1 MESNFDFERKI
12 KERTNKTF
20 TGVIYKYT
28 SPSNKV
34 YIGQTTDEEMRKYR
48 FKTSVNYGGLKIDN
62 ARKKYDISEWKYE
75 VLAKKYYINEED
87 ATNDLD
93 LLETYY
99 ISKYDSYKNG
109 YNSTTGGDGA
119 RGQKISE
126 ETKEKLRISMKG
138 ENNPFY
144 GRHHTEETKKK
155 IRENNKWYR
164 PTEETRKKLSEK
176 SKGRH
181 HTEEAKKKISETKKL
196 RCLKGEK
203 SPLYGT
209 HLSEE
214 TKKKIGMGNRGN
226 KRIDNYRA
234 ILQIDM
240 ETGEVI
246 KEWEAIKIA
255 AESLN
260 LHCPNI
266 INVCKGI
273 SKQSGGFIWR
283 YKDGK

>member
-1 MESNFDFERKI
+1 
-12 KERTNKTF
+12 
-20 TGVIYKYT
+20 
-28 SPSNKV
+28 
-34 YIGQTTDEEMRKYR
+34 
-48 FKTSVNYGGLKIDN
+48 
-62 ARKKYDISEWKYE
+62 
-75 VLAKKYYINEED
+75 
-87 ATNDLD
+87 
-93 LLETYY
+93 
-99 ISKYDSYKNG
+99 
-109 YNSTTGGDGA
+109 
-119 RGQKISE
+119 
-126 ETKEKLRISMKG
+126 MKG

-246 KEWEAIKIA
+246 KEWEAIKFA